1 MREREF
7 IIGIDIGGTH
17 FRIGMVTPEG
27 NLHKYY
33 MEDSR
38 ILNSEGNS
46 LENLSNYIEK
56 YVANHSL
63 GRLAGIAIGFPST
76 ISKDKKIVYSSPN
89 IKGFD
94 HVDVGTPLENK
105 FQVPVFIDN
114 DVNFL
119 LQCEIERNKLYD
131 KGIILGFY
139 IGTGFGNA
147 IYLGD
152 HFWDGKNGVA
162 AELGHIPMLGR
173 NEICTCGNKGCIEI
187 YASGKRLREIQQ
199 QYFADTDI
207 SELFTKHKQNPVI
220 EEFVRA
226 LAVPIAIEI
235 NLLDPDYA
243 IIGGG
248 VPNMADFPRA
258 KLEEYIYQYVRKPFP
273 AQGLQL
279 LYAKMAQE
287 AGVLGAAFY
296 AFKKLQL
303 SKSI

>member
-1 MREREF
+1 MQDF

-27 NLHKYY
+27 SLHGYY

-38 ILNSEGNS
+38 VLHSEGDS
-46 LENLSNYIEK
+46 LNNLSRYIEN
-56 YVANHSL
+56 YMANNSM
-63 GRLAGIAIGFPST
+63 GRLIGIAIGFPST
-76 ISKDKKIVYSSPN
+76 ISKDKKTVYSSPN

-94 HVDVGTPLENK
+94 HVDVGTPLQKK

-119 LQCEIERNKLYD
+119 LQCEIEKNNLHN

-147 IYLGD
+147 IYIED
-152 HFWDGKNGVA
+152 HFLDGKNGSA
-162 AELGHIPMLGR
+162 AELGHIPVLGR
-173 NEICTCGNKGCIEI
+173 NETCTCGNQGCIEI

-199 QYFADTDI
+199 HYFTDTDI
-207 SELFTKHKQNPVI
+207 AELFTKHRQKPVI
-220 EEFVRA
+220 KDFVRA

-248 VPNMADFPRA
+248 VPNMIDFP
-258 KLEEYIYQYVRKPFP
+258 KEQLEEYICQYVRKPFP

-279 LYAKMAQE
+279 LYADTAQE

-296 AFKKLQL
+296 ALKKLQIA
-303 SKSI
+303 KTI